1 MWLTIII
8 KIDLEADILESMLK
22 RNQGRM
28 LIESA
33 TSKITSCFFRDI
45 FLSDA
50 RHVPARIVLQ
60 LSIHLFAPFSG
71 VKRYRDNVVCHAT
84 HGDEYCFSDVC
95 MGRVF
100 G

>member
-1 MWLTIII
+1 MTIII

-22 RNQGRM
+22 RNQGRI

-33 TSKITSCFFRDI
+33 TSKVTSCFFRDI
-45 FLSDA
+45 FFSDA

-60 LSIHLFAPFSG
+60 LSLHLFAPFFG
-71 VKRYRDNVVCHAT
+71 FKRYRDNAVCHVA
-84 HGDEYCFSDVC
+84 HGDEYYFSDVC
-95 MGRVF
+95 MGRGF